1 MSDFTSVL
9 DMLEDAPYGAQKAV
23 KDEVVDMEFGIRR
36 AMDRGLTPD
45 EMQKAQAAREAAQA
59 AAVIL
64 DKLFA

>member
-9 DMLEDAPYGAQKAV
+9 DLLEDTPYGAQKAV
-23 KDEVVDMEFGIRR
+23 KDELADREFGIRR
-36 AMDRGLTPD
+36 VMDRGLTPD
-45 EMQKAQAAREAAQA
+45 EMQKAHAAREAAQA

>member
-9 DMLEDAPYGAQKAV
+9 DLLEDAPYGAQRAV
-23 KDEVVDMEFGIRR
+23 KYEIADMEYGIRR

-45 EMQKAQAAREAAQA
+45 EMKEAQAARDAAQA
-59 AAVIL
+59 AAAIL